1 MSGLAGLAHR
11 VEVDGGS
18 GGGASDIGERVGMP
32 SDESVWV
39 ERARQGDPVAFER
52 IVLGYERKI
61 YAFALR
67 ITGNAEDAHDVTQEC
82 FIRAYNGL
90 PRITRELNVSA
101 WLHRIASNL
110 CLDMLRRRRRISWLT
125 WEPHKH
131 EPLLGVGTLDD
142 PEGSAL
148 RHETQILVQQ
158 VLERMSPR
166 NRMALVLREYEGMSC
181 DEVAEVFGISLGA
194 AKSTLFRAREEFR
207 RCYREVAGAPL
218 SGAAAGYEMPIRTPA
233 PKTSP
238 PPITT

>member
-1 MSGLAGLAHR
+1 M
-11 VEVDGGS
+11 
-18 GGGASDIGERVGMP
+18 GAVGERSAVP
-32 SDESVWV
+32 LDERGWV
-39 ERARQGDPVAFER
+39 ELARQGDPAAFER
-52 IVLGYERKI
+52 IVLSHERKI

-82 FIRAYNGL
+82 FIRAYNAL

-110 CLDMLRRRRRISWLT
+110 CLDLLRRKRRISWLP

-131 EPLLGVGTLDD
+131 EPLLGGATLDD

-207 RCYREVAGAPL
+207 RHYQHVTAAQA
-218 SGAAAGYEMPIRTPA
+218 AAAGLRYEMPIRTPA